1 MILCNLY
8 LIISVLLERGNTFRA
23 LGQESEEGSCLG
35 SSDSCLPT
43 NHGLLKDLGSY
54 TETHTSA
61 PGGGGGEGS
70 AAYDDEQKNEKEL
83 ENIWKKI

>member
-1 MILCNLY
+1 M
-8 LIISVLLERGNTFRA
+8 LLERGNTFRA

-43 NHGLLKDLGSY
+43 NHGLLEDLGSY

-61 PGGGGGEGS
+61 LGGGG
-70 AAYDDEQKNEKEL
+70 YDDEQKNEKEL
-83 ENIWKKI
+83 ENNWKKI